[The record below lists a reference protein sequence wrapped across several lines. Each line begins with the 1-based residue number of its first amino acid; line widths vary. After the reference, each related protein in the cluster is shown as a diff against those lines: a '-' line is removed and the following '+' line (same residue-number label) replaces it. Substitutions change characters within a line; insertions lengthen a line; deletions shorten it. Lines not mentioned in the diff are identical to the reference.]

1 MNSNTTIPR
10 IIHYCWFGGNEKPE
24 IVKKC
29 MASWKEKCP
38 DFEIKE
44 WNENN
49 FDINM
54 FPYTKEAYENK
65 KWAFVSDV
73 ARLWIIYNYGGIYM
87 DTDVE
92 IKGDFGELL
101 SYDSFMFF
109 ESVDINTGLGFG
121 AKKNNKLVKAILDDY
136 NDRHFVKKNG
146 DFDLTPCPSINTYVI
161 EKTLKDFK
169 PIGITQKNDNMAFI
183 SLDEYSKNF
192 HHFGVGSW
200 GNEDAKSSCEE
211 YKDTFLK
218 RFLRKPSRLT
228 YLSKHL
234 PRKIYRAYVFFAYD
248 FLEYGPWFLSKKLL
262 TKLFKK

>member
-109 ESVDINTGLGFG
+109 ESVDIATGLGFG

-136 NDRHFVKKNG
+136 NDRHFVKKMEI
-146 DFDLTPCPSINTYVI
+146 LT
-161 EKTLKDFK
+161 L
-169 PIGITQKNDNMAFI
+169 
-183 SLDEYSKNF
+183 
-192 HHFGVGSW
+192 
-200 GNEDAKSSCEE
+200 
-211 YKDTFLK
+211 
-218 RFLRKPSRLT
+218 LRARP
-228 YLSKHL
+228 
-234 PRKIYRAYVFFAYD
+234 
-248 FLEYGPWFLSKKLL
+248 
-262 TKLFKK
+262 

>member
-73 ARLWIIYNYGGIYM
+73 ARLWIIYNYGGIY
-87 DTDVE
+87 
-92 IKGDFGELL
+92 G
-101 SYDSFMFF
+101 YRCR
-109 ESVDINTGLGFG
+109 
-121 AKKNNKLVKAILDDY
+121 NK
-136 NDRHFVKKNG
+136 R
-146 DFDLTPCPSINTYVI
+146 
-161 EKTLKDFK
+161 
-169 PIGITQKNDNMAFI
+169 
-183 SLDEYSKNF
+183 
-192 HHFGVGSW
+192 
-200 GNEDAKSSCEE
+200 
-211 YKDTFLK
+211 
-218 RFLRKPSRLT
+218 RF
-228 YLSKHL
+228 
-234 PRKIYRAYVFFAYD
+234 
-248 FLEYGPWFLSKKLL
+248 W
-262 TKLFKK
+262 

>member
-1 MNSNTTIPR
+1 
-10 IIHYCWFGGNEKPE
+10 
-24 IVKKC
+24 

-136 NDRHFVKKNG
+136 NDRHFVKKMEI
-146 DFDLTPCPSINTYVI
+146 LT
-161 EKTLKDFK
+161 L
-169 PIGITQKNDNMAFI
+169 
-183 SLDEYSKNF
+183 
-192 HHFGVGSW
+192 
-200 GNEDAKSSCEE
+200 
-211 YKDTFLK
+211 
-218 RFLRKPSRLT
+218 LRARP
-228 YLSKHL
+228 
-234 PRKIYRAYVFFAYD
+234 
-248 FLEYGPWFLSKKLL
+248 
-262 TKLFKK
+262 